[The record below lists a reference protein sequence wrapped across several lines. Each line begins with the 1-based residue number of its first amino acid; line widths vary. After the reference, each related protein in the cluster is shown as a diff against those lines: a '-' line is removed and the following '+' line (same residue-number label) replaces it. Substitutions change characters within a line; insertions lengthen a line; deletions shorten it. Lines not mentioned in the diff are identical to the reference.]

1 MPVKRFHFADQETL
15 SAMDKVRRRKRKR
28 RNRNNDTGRRN
39 TSGTHVVD
47 KPENETPVSDN
58 GQRKAS
64 VESGERNG
72 RGDDL
77 RNRNGIE
84 LIPYA
89 PADVDAHAFNVN
101 DVFMGNVFDLM
112 REEKTLSFLFSR
124 EPVESPEAFVAV
136 MKQPANLVVLAF
148 YNSEFVGIAWVN
160 SIREDFC
167 FAHYWFSRKV
177 WGKKSIEI
185 GKTILQ

>member
-1 MPVKRFHFADQETL
+1 
-15 SAMDKVRRRKRKR
+15 
-28 RNRNNDTGRRN
+28 
-39 TSGTHVVD
+39 
-47 KPENETPVSDN
+47 
-58 GQRKAS
+58 
-64 VESGERNG
+64 
-72 RGDDL
+72 
-77 RNRNGIE
+77 
-84 LIPYA
+84 
-89 PADVDAHAFNVN
+89 
-101 DVFMGNVFDLM
+101 MGNVFDLM

-185 GKTILQ
+185 GKTILQYWFRWTTSDDTECLFKVLLGETPASNTAAKSYNRRLGFTELGTVPKIYDGGMTVFYLENPYG